1 MEPSEFIRQKF
12 NITDNKNPGVLKGI
26 ARDGLFRLY
35 AELGYKVGA
44 EVGLEKGKNAAEMF
58 INIPDL
64 KLYGIDPYVQHSN
77 CSYEAAAHTRKW
89 NQDYLNRVK
98 AQAVH
103 RMTGRNA
110 VIIEKFSEDAVKD
123 FEDNS
128 LDFVYIDA
136 DHSYDF
142 VMQDVILWGRK
153 VRRGGILSGH
163 DYYYD
168 NEKPGRRAKVTQAI
182 NDYTRVH
189 GIKFFITDEDH
200 YVMKGDVYPSWL
212 WVKEK
217 EIWPNVVGF

>member
-1 MEPSEFIRQKF
+1 MDEHNYIREKF
-12 NITDNKNPGVLKGI
+12 NLTGDENPGKLKGI

-44 EVGLEKGKNAAEMF
+44 EVGIEKGKNAVTMF
-58 INIPDL
+58 DNIPGL
-64 KLYGIDPYVQHSN
+64 KLFGIDPFVQHPN
-77 CSYEAAAHTRKW
+77 CSYEAAAQTRNW
-89 NQDYLNRVK
+89 NQRYLDRVK
-98 AQAVH
+98 AQAED
-103 RMTGRNA
+103 RMKGRNA
-110 VIIEKFSEDAVKD
+110 TIIAKFSDEAVKD
-123 FEDNS
+123 FADNS

-153 VRRGGILSGH
+153 IRKGGIISGH
-163 DYYYD
+163 DYYYN

-182 NDYTRVH
+182 NDYTKVH